1 MLLTNK
7 RSIELKEKMQNSF
20 EKRIETINCALKLN
34 SNNETD
40 SLRMLEIK
48 KYEKMDEEERK
59 KALGAL
65 ILFIAHGRHSRGEDK
80 FKFLSYLNVLLS
92 NMPEDNAYEESIVS
106 DFLNRVERNSSM
118 SRNTFAKECYLFR
131 KLLKGEFEKQNQS
144 KKYRMIVLLNKFLD
158 YGSDLVTL
166 NPDLNIY
173 FSYLNTLKKITDSM
187 HSN

>member
-7 RSIELKEKMQNSF
+7 RSIELKEKLQNGF
-20 EKRIETINCALKLN
+20 KKRLETINCALQLN
-34 SNNETD
+34 NNNETD
-40 SLRMLEIK
+40 ALKMLEIK
-48 KYEKMDEEERK
+48 KYEMMDEEDRK

-65 ILFIAHGRHSRGEDK
+65 ILFIAHGRHLRGEDK
-80 FKFLSYLNVLLS
+80 FKFLSHLNVLLS
-92 NMPEDNAYEESIVS
+92 NMPEDNAYEEALTN

-131 KLLKGEFEKQNQS
+131 KLLKGEFEKQTQS

-158 YGSDLVTL
+158 YGSDLVTS

-173 FSYLNTLKKITDSM
+173 FSYLNTLKKITDSI
-187 HSN
+187 HSI